1 MSSGWIEGLQVSSV
15 CKEED
20 ASSPMKRFLYCY
32 CYALFMFSC
41 VSVWKLWRIMEFPCL
56 HGNCGEGFVGLFQQ
70 QKHHWMLPLF
80 ELWSVRLHLKN
91 PALCKGAC
99 WRVQCNMCYQ
109 ESDVGT
115 VAQRQRLNRCALM
128 QIGTKP
134 CQIKCSTFSLSEV
147 ALTTSVIKKKTV
159 ILL

>member
-1 MSSGWIEGLQVSSV
+1 MYLPSMCFMKLSPGYTQDKLQLWLSYMSIRCLRRWGCMSSGWIEGLQVSSV

-99 WRVQCNMCYQ
+99 WRVQCNMCY
-109 ESDVGT
+109 
-115 VAQRQRLNRCALM
+115 
-128 QIGTKP
+128 
-134 CQIKCSTFSLSEV
+134 
-147 ALTTSVIKKKTV
+147 
-159 ILL
+159 